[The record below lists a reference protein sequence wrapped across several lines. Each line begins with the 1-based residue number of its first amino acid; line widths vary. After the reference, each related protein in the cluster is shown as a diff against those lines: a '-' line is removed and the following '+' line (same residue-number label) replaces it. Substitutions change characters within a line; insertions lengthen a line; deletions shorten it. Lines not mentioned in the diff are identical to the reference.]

1 MPSRVEY
8 RRHAEKCFRM
18 AEHSESPEGKL
29 VLIVMANVWHRLAQ
43 DLENRERVSIAAALR
58 VITNDSSCCQRGQGL
73 CGLWHSSVRFSSD
86 S

>member
-1 MPSRVEY
+1 MPSRAEY

-43 DLENRERVSIAAALR
+43 DLENRERVSIGGSSRTIAPAANGA
-58 VITNDSSCCQRGQGL
+58 SGPGRGRRGELQL
-73 CGLWHSSVRFSSD
+73 PL
-86 S
+86 